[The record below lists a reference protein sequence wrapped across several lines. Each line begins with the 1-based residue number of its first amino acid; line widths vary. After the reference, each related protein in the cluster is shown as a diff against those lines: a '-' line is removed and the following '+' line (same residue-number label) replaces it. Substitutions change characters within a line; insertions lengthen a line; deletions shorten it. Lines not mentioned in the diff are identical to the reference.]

1 MANRAVV
8 SWLRKRTFSFVLY
21 GLIGAGADR
30 RASVEFKTVNPQV
43 IEQFR
48 GGGEIVAAPG
58 VGRENHILL
67 TTVGR
72 KSGRERTTPVKVF
85 LKQDDRVIV
94 VAGNGGRASN
104 PAWYLN
110 LVAEPRVRIEDAQG
124 SYVAVAT
131 VLSGDERD
139 DLWGVIQEQNPG
151 LVGYL
156 AGAGREIPI
165 VAFTG
170 EGASK

>member
-1 MANRAVV
+1 
-8 SWLRKRTFSFVLY
+8 
-21 GLIGAGADR
+21 
-30 RASVEFKTVNPQV
+30 VEFETVNPQV

-48 GGGEIVAAPG
+48 AGGEIEGVPG
-58 VGRENHILL
+58 VSRRDHILL

-85 LKQDDRVIV
+85 LNQDDRVIV
-94 VAGNGGRASN
+94 VAGNGGRAPN

-110 LVAEPRVRIEDAQG
+110 LVAEPRVRIEDARET
-124 SYVAVAT
+124 YIAVAT
-131 VLSGDERD
+131 VLGGEERD
-139 DLWGVIQEQNPG
+139 ELWEVIQERNPG

-165 VAFTG
+165 VAFAR
-170 EGASK
+170 EGTPK